1 MGYKNGNQDDGR
13 SVTLTTFPMLSYF
26 DVKKDI
32 KSLIYMR
39 TKYQHEP
46 CGKRCRSDKQPDRRD
61 GKTQG
66 YINLALHKELL

>member
-13 SVTLTTFPMLSYF
+13 SVTITTFPMLSYF

-39 TKYQHEP
+39 SKYQHES
-46 CGKRCRSDKQPDRRD
+46 CGEGVASAINSLIAEM
-61 GKTQG
+61 GKLKD
-66 YINLALHKELL
+66 I

>member
-1 MGYKNGNQDDGR
+1 MAYKNGLSDDGR
-13 SVTLTTFPMLSYF
+13 AVTITAFPMLSYF

-46 CGKRCRSDKQPDRRD
+46 CGENVAEAINSLIVEM
-61 GKTQG
+61 GKLKD
-66 YINLALHKELL
+66 I

>member
-1 MGYKNGNQDDGR
+1 MAGYKNGNQDDGR

-46 CGKRCRSDKQPDRRD
+46 CGENVAEAINSLIVEM
-61 GKTQG
+61 GKLKD
-66 YINLALHKELL
+66 I

>member
-39 TKYQHEP
+39 EKYQHEA
-46 CGKRCRSDKQPDRRD
+46 CGEGVVSTINSLIAEM
-61 GKTQG
+61 GKLKD
-66 YINLALHKELL
+66 I